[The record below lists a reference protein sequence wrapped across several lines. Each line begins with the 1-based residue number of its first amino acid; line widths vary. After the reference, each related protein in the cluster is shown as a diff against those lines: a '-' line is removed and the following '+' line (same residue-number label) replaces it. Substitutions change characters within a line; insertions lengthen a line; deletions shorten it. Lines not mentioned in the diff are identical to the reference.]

1 MGRDLCKLRA
11 QVTLDSEST
20 AALKL
25 RGPEAKILTL
35 MVAQD
40 EEWQLCASKKE
51 ILEISEFAFK
61 IPGVWAKDNPPGLA
75 WNIPPVVVK
84 LKPGAIPISQKQ

>member
-35 MVAQD
+35 MVVQ
-40 EEWQLCASKKE
+40 EVEW
-51 ILEISEFAFK
+51 
-61 IPGVWAKDNPPGLA
+61 
-75 WNIPPVVVK
+75 
-84 LKPGAIPISQKQ
+84 